1 MGFSNLR
8 IPKLCEFCEK
18 PFEAKKVTARFC
30 SKYCSEKSGKRQ
42 KQLATEME
50 ARQTLLEKSVSKI
63 ADIQT
68 RPYISVSEAVTLFGI
83 SRDTIHRLIKSKK
96 IPAINLG
103 ERLTRVSKIDIEKM
117 FTAVEMPDQS
127 KEIPEK
133 PNFEVGNCYTI
144 SEISSKF
151 HADPGTVTNLIKR
164 NKIPTKKVGSFVYV
178 PKNLIDKIFDGK

>member
-1 MGFSNLR
+1 M
-8 IPKLCEFCEK
+8 
-18 PFEAKKVTARFC
+18 
-30 SKYCSEKSGKRQ
+30 
-42 KQLATEME
+42 
-50 ARQTLLEKSVSKI
+50 
-63 ADIQT
+63 
-68 RPYISVSEAVTLFGI
+68 SEAVTLFGI

-103 ERLTRVSKIDIEKM
+103 ERLTRVSKIDIEQM
-117 FTAVEMPDQS
+117 FTAVEMPDKS
-127 KEIPEK
+127 KGIPEK

-151 HADPGTVTNLIKR
+151 YADPGTVTNLIKR